1 MSDVEP
7 SDEASIREPRPR
19 PSRPFKWI
27 AFLGVIAVGFAA
39 FTVFW
44 WRPWTSPS
52 CIEDASH
59 VIDSGSGVCYSIPEG
74 WERDDSSDDEAST
87 SSISLAGRAAVA
99 VGPFLGSTE
108 SGIEHTAQRQVSA
121 LISTG
126 TGERPVQ
133 VETDTVAGH
142 DSATAS
148 GSNDDAWYMVTI
160 IQVEDRAV
168 MMFAVSTDPGPIAQI
183 EEVNESLG
191 VK

>member
-7 SDEASIREPRPR
+7 SDEASIREPRTR
-19 PSRPFKWI
+19 PSRSSKWI
-27 AFLGVIAVGFAA
+27 AFAGVIAVGFAA

-74 WERDDSSDDEAST
+74 WERGDSSDAEAST
-87 SSISLAGRAAVA
+87 SSISFAGGAAVA
-99 VGPFLGSTE
+99 VGPFRGSTE
-108 SGIEHTAQRQVSA
+108 SGVERAAERQVSE
-121 LISTG
+121 LVSTG
-126 TGERPVQ
+126 TGEGPVH
-133 VETDTVAGH
+133 VEPDTVAGH

-160 IQVEDRAV
+160 LRIEDRAV
-168 MMFAVSTDPGPIAQI
+168 MMFAFATDPGLIAQI